1 MTARG
6 PRPPAASEPAAPEW
20 VRRPANL
27 ASAVTAE
34 LVDRVVR
41 GIHPSGTSL
50 PAEPV
55 LCESFSVS
63 RTVVREAVKL
73 LQAKG
78 LVQVRQGAGTV
89 VNPPSKWNMLDELV
103 LAAVIAEDETS
114 AVLDDLVV
122 TRRLLESDMALVA
135 ARTAGEDTLER
146 LGELV
151 DLMDRLVDDPV
162 AYREQDVLFHDLIMQ
177 VSGNRIAR
185 GVVRALESQVINTAR
200 YVGRTERALCVASN
214 QGHRRVYERIAARDQ
229 SGAADAMFAHITEA
243 WLVRRSRSG
252 DPGRLER

>member
-1 MTARG
+1 MTASDRQ
-6 PRPPAASEPAAPEW
+6 PAAPEW

-34 LVDRVVR
+34 LVGRVVR
-41 GIHPSGTSL
+41 GIHPPGTSL

-89 VNPPSKWNMLDELV
+89 VNPASMWNMLDELV

-122 TRRLLESDMALVA
+122 TRRLLESDMAQVA
-135 ARTAGEDTLER
+135 ARTAGPEVVAR

-151 DLMDRLVDDPV
+151 DLMDELVDDPA
-162 AYREQDVLFHDLIMQ
+162 AYREQDLAFHDTIMQ
-177 VSGNRIAR
+177 VSGNRLAR
-185 GVVRALESQVINTAR
+185 GVVRALESQVVNTAR
-200 YVGRTERALCVASN
+200 YVGPSERALCVASN
-214 QGHRRVYERIAARDQ
+214 KGHRRVYERIAAGDGD
-229 SGAADAMFAHITEA
+229 GAAQAMFDHITEA
-243 WLVRRSRSG
+243 WLARRPASG

>member
-1 MTARG
+1 MTASDRQ
-6 PRPPAASEPAAPEW
+6 PAAPEW
-20 VRRPANL
+20 ARRPANL

-34 LVDRVVR
+34 LVERVVR
-41 GIHPSGTSL
+41 GVHPSGTSL

-89 VNPPSKWNMLDELV
+89 VNPASMWNMLDELV

-135 ARTAGEDTLER
+135 ARTAGPEVVER

-151 DLMDRLVDDPV
+151 DLMDELVDDPD
-162 AYREQDVLFHDLIMQ
+162 AYREQDLAFHDTIMQ
-177 VSGNRIAR
+177 VSGNRLAR
-185 GVVRALESQVINTAR
+185 GVVRALESQVVNTAR
-200 YVGRTERALCVASN
+200 YVGPGERALCVASN
-214 QGHRRVYERIAARDQ
+214 KGHRRVYERIAAGDGE
-229 SGAADAMFAHITEA
+229 GAAKAMFDHITEA
-243 WLVRRSRSG
+243 WLARRPGSG
-252 DPGRLER
+252 DPGRLDR

>member
-1 MTARG
+1 MTASDRQ
-6 PRPPAASEPAAPEW
+6 PATPVW
-20 VRRPANL
+20 GRRPTNL
-27 ASAVTAE
+27 ATAVPPE
-34 LVDRVVR
+34 LVERVVR
-41 GIHPSGTSL
+41 GFHPPGTSL

-89 VNPPSKWNMLDELV
+89 VNPPSMWNMLDELV

-135 ARTAGEDTLER
+135 ARTE
-146 LGELV
+146 
-151 DLMDRLVDDPV
+151 
-162 AYREQDVLFHDLIMQ
+162 
-177 VSGNRIAR
+177 
-185 GVVRALESQVINTAR
+185 
-200 YVGRTERALCVASN
+200 
-214 QGHRRVYERIAARDQ
+214 
-229 SGAADAMFAHITEA
+229 
-243 WLVRRSRSG
+243 
-252 DPGRLER
+252 